1 MKGEKKKSG
10 AHADVPLRRTKR
22 KRKEKPGVPH
32 GSEIEIRDVDGME
45 YREKGRRRAT
55 CLPDCSV
62 GYVKLLENVGV
73 PRINDERERAWR
85 GPETR
90 FHKRG
95 APVRISSIRSLR
107 AMLFARCTV

>member
-1 MKGEKKKSG
+1 MRAHLIERGKEEERSSRRRSASEDKEEKKRE
-10 AHADVPLRRTKR
+10 A
-22 KRKEKPGVPH
+22 GVPH

-73 PRINDERERAWR
+73 PRINDERER
-85 GPETR
+85 TR
-90 FHKRG
+90 
-95 APVRISSIRSLR
+95 V
-107 AMLFARCTV
+107 ARPGNEIP